1 MLRGKYL
8 LNEEKGKQRMVKL
21 GWVFLPLF
29 SSLPPLDHQGGACSC
44 GKGGLVSRPPNRS
57 FSLPVFVSPW
67 QRGGLRTVQLEFR
80 KCGLSLPSQTSQTLI
95 YSSLFGHCIAE
106 WVLSPEGQSL
116 GTLQHHGQRLT
127 WFNSGLSY
135 FARLNNSFKV
145 FKEGLRCNCKSAM
158 CLTCFFFRF
167 CD

>member
-1 MLRGKYL
+1 MKRRGNREWWSL
-8 LNEEKGKQRMVKL
+8 AE
-21 GWVFLPLF
+21 F
-29 SSLPPLDHQGGACSC
+29 SSPSFPLSLPLDHQGGACSC

-145 FKEGLRCNCKSAM
+145 FKEGLRCNCKSAL
-158 CLTCFFFRF
+158 CLTFFFFRF
-167 CD
+167 FD